1 MSLRGA
7 VRAVGVACS
16 GLLLL
21 GLAPAGPAAAAPA
34 PAPASAVQRADG
46 GLRTWWYDAMK
57 LPAAHRQTT
66 GAGVRI
72 AVIDEAI
79 DPTAP
84 ELRGAHVTLAQ
95 DCNGDRVKKATG
107 AKADHGTAVTT
118 LISGTGRGAD
128 GAPGIRGIAPGAD
141 VRFYATDSEP
151 SDAKVDCTTDV
162 FTARLMEMAIADH
175 PDIITTSL
183 GLGYSYPM
191 RDALQKALDQNIVV
205 IGATGDRTRPSYVHL
220 PMEFP
225 AARQG
230 VVAVNAAARTGRAW
244 VNNPPPDL
252 HTFVKAYP
260 TITAPGVDVTGVGYL
275 PGRGWVSGVDRDRH
289 LGRRAAGGR
298 RPGPGQVEV
307 PGRDRQPADPE
318 PGALAVEQEEL
329 LGPLLRLRPD
339 LGHEHARPRPDEVA
353 GRQPAAA
360 RAEAGPEGLPAQR
373 VRRPAGGEQLH
384 ECRGGPVGRAVDRD
398 RGHAD
403 HCGRRLDRRGRPAG
417 LGLAAARGGGG
428 GRRRRRHRTEQT
440 GESAGHGRPQR
451 RGSLTMAGPNE
462 AKLDKAASAQPVVLM
477 QAADTW
483 TKAADGLGEV
493 AARLETARSAIAA
506 SWTGD
511 DAEAA
516 TAAFSA
522 LSANVTT
529 NQERMATAGRSVDAA
544 AASLMEAQKDLN
556 TLPPAGVAPDPL
568 APAAQDDP
576 KAVVAHNRE
585 TDAAAAGGPS
595 A

>member
-151 SDAKVDCTTDV
+151 SDAKVDCTTDI

-260 TITAPGVDVTGVGYL
+260 TITAPGVDVTGVGYV
-275 PGRGWVSGVDRDRH
+275 PGRGWVSGVDRTGTSD
-289 LGRRAAGGR
+289 AA
-298 RPGPGQVEV
+298 PLV
-307 PGRDRQPADPE
+307 A
-318 PGALAVEQEEL
+318 GALALVKSKYPDATGNQL
-329 LGPLLRLRPD
+329 IQNLVHWPSNKKNYWDRYYGFGLISVTNMLAHDPTKWPDVNPLLHGPKRALKDFPPSVY
-339 LGHEHARPRPDEVA
+339 GARPAASSSTSAAADPSDA
-353 GRQPAAA
+353 PSTGPGDADTTPAAA
-360 RAEAGPEGLPAQR
+360 STEGDGLPVWVWPLLA
-373 VRRPAGGEQLH
+373 VVVAGAV
-384 ECRGGPVGRAVDRD
+384 GGGIA
-398 RGHAD
+398 
-403 HCGRRLDRRGRPAG
+403 LN
-417 LGLAAARGGGG
+417 ARG
-428 GRRRRRHRTEQT
+428 
-440 GESAGHGRPQR
+440 SRP
-451 RGSLTMAGPNE
+451 
-462 AKLDKAASAQPVVLM
+462 V
-477 QAADTW
+477 
-483 TKAADGLGEV
+483 
-493 AARLETARSAIAA
+493 
-506 SWTGD
+506 
-511 DAEAA
+511 
-516 TAAFSA
+516 
-522 LSANVTT
+522 
-529 NQERMATAGRSVDAA
+529 TAGRNGE
-544 AASLMEAQKDLN
+544 EA
-556 TLPPAGVAPDPL
+556 
-568 APAAQDDP
+568 
-576 KAVVAHNRE
+576 
-585 TDAAAAGGPS
+585 
-595 A
+595 